1 MKKTYEAPTIS
12 TFSSEAILEKLGPA
26 NAVYP

>member
-1 MKKTYEAPTIS
+1 MKKQYEAPTVK